1 MEPKPSPQPATAAPP
16 RRRGKSKRK
25 AKATKASS
33 PSPPPKRQR
42 DPSDVP
48 LPHTGAG
55 PLTRATRQSPLNPGP
70 AREEASQLD
79 LDDGAL
85 EPPRAQREAAKLP
98 PVSEE
103 VEAVLSRGAGVHV
116 VPTFAGWF
124 SWENIHQI
132 EKQSLPSFFDGISL
146 QRTPDIYLGIRNF
159 IMKKFHVNPQTHLEF
174 KDLSELSYGEMDACL
189 EVLEFLSHWGL
200 INFHPF
206 PPDEQGASELVE
218 SNTNADTEEK
228 VSLVE
233 KLFQFET
240 VQSYLITAPNQAEV
254 AAPIHTPSLLS
265 EPTLADDSITQAES
279 SVEYHCNSCSVD
291 CSRKRYHCRTQADFD
306 LCCDCYDKGKL
317 DAGMLQTDFIL
328 MESAEIPGFGG
339 TSWTDQET
347 LLLLE
352 ALEIFQAKW
361 GDIAEH
367 VATKTKAQSMLH
379 FLQMP
384 IIDSFLHDGDVNEM
398 SQETAEQVSAE
409 QGTPRVT
416 EKMEV
421 KDKAEGIKTN
431 DGKTAAKTKLDFT
444 VTEGNLDDNAVANN
458 NTKSSGDINLDACS
472 NTGESNRSS
481 DTEPT
486 KKETSGE
493 NTSNIVHNV
502 LKSSFEAVG
511 HIPKKED
518 LGSFTEAGNP
528 VMALA
533 AFLSG
538 LVDHDDATTL
548 CCSSLKAISDMSPA
562 LQLATRHCFILQDPP
577 NDLKDPPVSI
587 SPANTGGGQQKDK
600 DATSIPN
607 VNDKD
612 DNLKEESALSVEEQ
626 NSTSTSSKNT
636 RELSNSKESK
646 DETPQAEPKPTSA
659 NDCDNPIS
667 PVARS
672 ASDNIRG
679 HSSTSLPVGLNN
691 TNEPCSIS
699 SQEANAG
706 STKDTSDPERIEGDE
721 PISEDPLLQGKVEL
735 NKIEHEVTDLST
747 VQQHESIQTS
757 LKNGNIQDPDS
768 IKDIVADDVSMQRL
782 QRAAATAIS
791 AAAVK
796 AKLLAKQEEY
806 QIQQLAALVIDKQFH
821 KMQAK
826 MSFFAEIENLVLR
839 VREHTEKTRKKLL
852 MERSAIIASR
862 MAAMPPRPNHQPG
875 MPGSRLPVGYGVNQ
889 QLRRP

>member
-1 MEPKPSPQPATAAPP
+1 MEPKPSPPPAATTATATY
-16 RRRGKSKRK
+16 RRRGKPKPKTKRK
-25 AKATKASS
+25 AAKPPS
-33 PSPPPKRQR
+33 PSPPPKRQQAR
-42 DPSDVP
+42 DDPP
-48 LPHTGAG
+48 PPTPH
-55 PLTRATRQSPLNPGP
+55 SPLNPAP
-70 AREEASQLD
+70 EDAPPQLD
-79 LDDGAL
+79 AGERD
-85 EPPRAQREAAKLP
+85 PPPHARVKAAKLP

-103 VEAVLSRGAGVHV
+103 VQAVLSRGAGVHV
-116 VPTFAGWF
+116 VPSFAGWF
-124 SWENIHQI
+124 SWKEIHQI
-132 EKQSLPSFFDGISL
+132 EKQALPSFFDGKSL
-146 QRTPDIYLGIRNF
+146 RRTPEIYLGIRNF
-159 IMKKFHVNPQTHLEF
+159 IMKKFHSNPQMHLEL
-174 KDLSELSYGEMDACL
+174 KDLTELSDGEMDAQL
-189 EVLEFLSHWGL
+189 KVLEFLSHWGL

-206 PPDEQGASELVE
+206 PPAVQGMSELFE
-218 SNTNADTEEK
+218 SITNADTEEK
-228 VSLVE
+228 ISVVE

-240 VQSYLITAPNQAEV
+240 VQSYLIPAPNQAELT
-254 AAPIHTPSLLS
+254 APIHTQSLLS
-265 EPTLADDSITQAES
+265 EPTLAEDSITQAES

-306 LCCDCYDKGKL
+306 LCCDCYDKGNL
-317 DAGMLQTDFIL
+317 DAGMSQTDFII

-367 VATKTKAQSMLH
+367 VATKTKAQCMLH

-384 IIDSFLHDGDVNEM
+384 IMDLFLHDGDVNET

-409 QGTPRVT
+409 LGTSHVT
-416 EKMEV
+416 EKKEV
-421 KDKAEGIKTN
+421 EDKAEEIKTN
-431 DGKTAAKTKLDFT
+431 DRKTVAKPKLNL
-444 VTEGNLDDNAVANN
+444 TETEVNLDDNAANN
-458 NTKSSGDINLDACS
+458 DTKSSGDINVDVCS
-472 NTGESNRSS
+472 NTGVSNRSS

-493 NTSNIVHNV
+493 NTSNIVNDA
-502 LKSSFEAVG
+502 LKYAFEAVG
-511 HIPKKED
+511 HIPKIEE

-538 LVDHDDATTL
+538 LVDHDDVTTL

-562 LQLATRHCFILQDPP
+562 LQLATMHCFILQDPP

-587 SPANTGGGQQKDK
+587 SFANTDGGQQKDK
-600 DATSIPN
+600 DATSNPS
-607 VNDKD
+607 VTDKD
-612 DNLKEESALSVEEQ
+612 DNLKEESALSVEEP
-626 NSTSTSSKNT
+626 NTTSPSSKNT
-636 RELSNSKESK
+636 RKLSNAKESK
-646 DETPQAEPKPTSA
+646 DESPQMEPKPSSA

-667 PVARS
+667 QVAKR

-679 HSSTSLPVGLNN
+679 HSSTSLPVSLNN
-691 TNEPCSIS
+691 TNEPCFIS
-699 SQEANAG
+699 SQEASAG
-706 STKDTSDPERIEGDE
+706 NTKDTSHTERIEGDE
-721 PISEDPLLQGKVEL
+721 PIYEDPPLQGKVES

-757 LKNGNIQDPDS
+757 LKKGHIQDHNS
-768 IKDIVADDVSMQRL
+768 IKKIVADDVSIQRL
-782 QRAAATAIS
+782 QRAAASAIS

-796 AKLLAKQEEY
+796 AKLLAKHEEY
-806 QIQQLAALVIDKQFH
+806 QIQRLAALVIDKQLH

-826 MSFFAEIENLVLR
+826 MSVFTEVDNLALR
-839 VREHTEKTRKKLL
+839 AREHTERTRKKLL

-862 MAAMPPRPNHQPG
+862 MAALPPRPNHQPG

-889 QLRRP
+889 HLRRS